1 MTSNN
6 KKKESKNMSVLNPI
20 NPDENDDNLPAPY
33 KPSGELGGLHG
44 EFSMLDRS
52 MPQLKII
59 QNVGALSAKF
69 PQNKGDILYGT
80 DTFLPKPV
88 RITFYGA
95 QKLYQQ
101 NLAFEEG
108 SFPKVYET
116 SEQVEQAGGNLQQ
129 FVRAGHDDMNFVPI
143 IMATVVAELPAP
155 STPKSKKNHEVLP
168 VDGAFEYNGSSYVAA
183 IYVARG
189 TAFRALAGRLVGVR
203 TQMQSARKQ
212 LAHFKFTLDSAYQ
225 KVGAFFVYVPVITR
239 LPELNSDEFVSYLRE
254 EVFAE

>member
-1 MTSNN
+1 
-6 KKKESKNMSVLNPI
+6 MSVINPI

-80 DTFLPKPV
+80 DTFLAKPV
-88 RITFYGA
+88 KITFYGA

-108 SFPKVYET
+108 AFPKVYET
-116 SEQVEQAGGNLQQ
+116 SEQVEQAGGNLQP
-129 FVRAGHDDMNFVPI
+129 FVKAGRDDMNFVPI
-143 IMATVVAELPAP
+143 IMATVVCELPA
-155 STPKSKKNHEVLP
+155 SSKSKKNHSEITP
-168 VDGAFEYNGSSYVAA
+168 VDGAFSYNGGTYAA
-183 IYVARG
+183 GIYVARG

-203 TQMQSARKQ
+203 TQMQSAGKQ
-212 LAHFKFTLDSAYQ
+212 LAHFRFTFDSAYQ

-239 LPELNSDEFVSYLRE
+239 LPELNSDEFVSYLKE